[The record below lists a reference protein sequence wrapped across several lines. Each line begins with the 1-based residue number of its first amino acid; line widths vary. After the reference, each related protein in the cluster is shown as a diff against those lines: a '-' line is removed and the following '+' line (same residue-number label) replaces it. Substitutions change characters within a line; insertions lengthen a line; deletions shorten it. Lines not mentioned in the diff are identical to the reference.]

1 MAERCNDIAKGS
13 GSPVQAAFLKYER
26 ALKRVI
32 ARITRSHDAA
42 SDIAQDVFLR
52 VLAAEQ
58 TTLIANAKAYIFEAA
73 RNAALT
79 ELTRRSRVVLAAV
92 EDALNPV
99 VPDSELSAEAV
110 IMGQERL
117 KLFCE
122 AVDQLPPQCRT
133 VFVMCKVQGKSHRE
147 IASSLGI
154 SESTI
159 EKHVGTALARCAA
172 YISRREQGPPQSVA
186 VVAIGG
192 RRMPR

>member
-1 MAERCNDIAKGS
+1 MAERYNEVAEGTS
-13 GSPVQAAFLKYER
+13 SPIQVAFLKYER

-32 ARITRSHDAA
+32 ARITRSQDAA
-42 SDIAQDVFLR
+42 NDIAQDVFLR
-52 VLAAEQ
+52 VLAAER

-73 RNAALT
+73 RNAALS
-79 ELTRRSRVVLAAV
+79 ERTRRTKVVLAAV

-99 VPDSELSAEAV
+99 LSDGELSAEAV

-117 KLFCE
+117 TLFCE

-147 IASSLGI
+147 IATRLGI

-172 YISRREQGPPQSVA
+172 YISDRERGPSQSVPM
-186 VVAIGG
+186 VAISG

>member
-1 MAERCNDIAKGS
+1 MTERCNNLPEGAS
-13 GSPVQAAFLKYER
+13 SPIQAAFLKYEQ

-32 ARITRSHDAA
+32 ARITRSRDAA
-42 SDIAQDVFLR
+42 NDIAQDVFLR
-52 VLAAEQ
+52 VLAAER
-58 TTLIANAKAYIFEAA
+58 TTLIVNAKAYIFEAA
-73 RNAALT
+73 RNAALS
-79 ELTRRSRVVLAAV
+79 ERTRRTKIVVVAI

-99 VPDSELSAEAV
+99 VADSELSAEAV

-117 KLFCE
+117 MLFCE
-122 AVDQLPPQCRT
+122 AVDQLPPQCRS

-147 IASSLGI
+147 IAASLGI

-172 YISRREQGPPQSVA
+172 YISHREQGPSQSVA
-186 VVAIGG
+186 LVATSG